1 MRWAVLG
8 NMGMFGSEMESLL
21 RDAGAQ
27 VTGYNRTNLDVG
39 LNQSGLAKL
48 LGEVDV
54 IVNAIAYTAVDK
66 AETDETLATKVNA
79 ELAGKFACVARDVG
93 ARFIHI
99 STDYVFDGTKIDP
112 YEISDATNPQ
122 TAYGRSKLL
131 GEQLVG
137 KSGADFSIMRT
148 AWLYGEHGGC
158 FPKSIAKALKAN
170 GSARVVDD
178 QVGQPT
184 WTKDLANQVLQVVA
198 LHEMP
203 KLIHAVASG
212 SGSWADFACEVA
224 ASTGRQGDQVI
235 TRITSSEFPTA
246 ASRPAWSVLNN
257 ITPGLA
263 SIGDWKERWLVAA
276 DSVLGQA

>member
-8 NMGMFGSEMESLL
+8 NVGMFGSEMEAML
-21 RDAGAQ
+21 RSTGAQ
-27 VTGYNRTNLDVG
+27 VTGYNRTNLNVDV
-39 LNQSGLAKL
+39 SESDLAKL
-48 LGEVDV
+48 FGGVDV

-66 AETDETLATKVNA
+66 AETNEPLATQVNA
-79 ELAGKFACVARDVG
+79 DIAGKFARVARDVG

-99 STDYVFDGTKIDP
+99 STDYVFDGTNSVP

-131 GEQLVG
+131 GEQFVSQ
-137 KSGADFSIMRT
+137 SGADYSILRT

-158 FPKSIAKALKAN
+158 FPKSIAKALTAN

-184 WTKDLANQVLQVVA
+184 WTRDLANQVLQVVS
-198 LHEMP
+198 LQEMP
-203 KLIHAVASG
+203 KLVHAVASG
-212 SGSWADFACEVA
+212 SASWADFACQIA
-224 ASTGRQGDQVI
+224 ASIGMEGEQVI
-235 TRITSSEFPTA
+235 TRITSSEYPTP

-257 ITPGLA
+257 KTPGLA